1 MFEIKIEG
9 FEDILFMIN
18 FSAQNSLKTV
28 IAEKKMSPGV
38 RKVQKNCRVFI
49 EWTIIAAIVR

>member
-28 IAEKKMSPGV
+28 IAEKNV
-38 RKVQKNCRVFI
+38 TWVQKGSKKLSYI
-49 EWTIIAAIVR
+49 Y